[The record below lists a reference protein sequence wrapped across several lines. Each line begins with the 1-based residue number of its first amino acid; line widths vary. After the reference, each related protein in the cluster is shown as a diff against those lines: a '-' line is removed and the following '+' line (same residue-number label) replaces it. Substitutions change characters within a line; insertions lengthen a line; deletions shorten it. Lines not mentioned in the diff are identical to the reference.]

1 MNLVSVPAICTAS
14 LAASWP
20 PPRVHR
26 KGLICAIPRA
36 VPEEGQDG
44 HRALHARKVATTWGE
59 TGSSRTV
66 NPNGGDTALSD
77 VTPIVAPGDFPASR
91 KSVYLN
97 TASVCLMYSGAERAV
112 VEWTHDL
119 AENGTIHFDEGAEE
133 RAFATLHASAARLF
147 NCRPEEIAVGSS
159 ATELLASLAWAIVPA
174 AGSNIVS
181 TGLEFPST
189 VYPWARV
196 ARHTG
201 AEVRLGDLQDDH
213 RITDDLIS
221 RIDPGTAVVCV
232 SDVVYSTGRRLDV
245 ARLAQAAHRN
255 GALLVI
261 DATQSAGGIPIDVA
275 ALGVDA
281 LIAASYKWLCG
292 PFGVAVMYLAP
303 QLHERLEPGLVG
315 FRSHERMWDL
325 RADRL
330 QLPPNAH
337 RFEFSTMA
345 YGCAPGLSSS
355 IDYLM
360 RLDVG
365 RIFSRNKK
373 LADLL
378 IEGLRERNAE
388 ILSPTDDGARS
399 SIVAAR
405 FADTDVRI
413 LAERLNQAGIVV
425 SARRNVLRLSPHL
438 YNDADDIQHALT
450 AIDRCLT

>member
-1 MNLVSVPAICTAS
+1 
-14 LAASWP
+14 
-20 PPRVHR
+20 
-26 KGLICAIPRA
+26 
-36 VPEEGQDG
+36 
-44 HRALHARKVATTWGE
+44 
-59 TGSSRTV
+59 
-66 NPNGGDTALSD
+66 LSD
-77 VTPIVAPGDFPASR
+77 LTPIVAPDDFPASK

-112 VEWTHDL
+112 VEWMHDL
-119 AENGTIHFDEGAEE
+119 AENGTIHFDEAAEE
-133 RAFATLHASAARLF
+133 QAFATLHASAARLF
-147 NCRPEEIAVGSS
+147 HCRPQDIAVGSS
-159 ATELLASLAWAIVPA
+159 ATELLASLAWAVAPA

-181 TGLEFPST
+181 ANVEFPST

-201 AEVRLGDLQDDH
+201 AEVRLAGTKGEDH
-213 RITDDLIS
+213 SADDLIGLL
-221 RIDPGTAVVCV
+221 DPRTAVVCV
-232 SDVVYSTGRRLDV
+232 SDVIYSTGRRRDV
-245 ARLAQAAHRN
+245 ARLAEAAHRN

-261 DATQSAGGIPIDVA
+261 DATQSVGAIPIDVG

-281 LIAASYKWLCG
+281 LITASYKWLCG

-303 QLHERLEPGLVG
+303 HLHERLEPGLVG

-345 YGCAPGLSSS
+345 YGCASGLASS
-355 IDYLM
+355 IDYLL
-360 RLDVG
+360 RLGVG
-365 RIFSRNKK
+365 RVFSRNLR

-378 IEGLRERNAE
+378 IEGLRERSAA
-388 ILSPTDDGARS
+388 ILSPMDDGARS
-399 SIVAAR
+399 SIVATR
-405 FADTDVRI
+405 FGDMDVRR

-425 SARRNVLRLSPHL
+425 SARGSVLRFSPHL
-438 YNDADDIQHALT
+438 YNDADDIRQALT